1 MVEFMVP
8 AHNEN
13 PNIYFEVFVHKAE
26 KLPEEDKIGEPF
38 IVVIVLFVSDLIYFY
53 APCREF

>member
-26 KLPEEDKIGEPF
+26 KLPEEDKIGH
-38 IVVIVLFVSDLIYFY
+38 
-53 APCREF
+53 CRHSAVR